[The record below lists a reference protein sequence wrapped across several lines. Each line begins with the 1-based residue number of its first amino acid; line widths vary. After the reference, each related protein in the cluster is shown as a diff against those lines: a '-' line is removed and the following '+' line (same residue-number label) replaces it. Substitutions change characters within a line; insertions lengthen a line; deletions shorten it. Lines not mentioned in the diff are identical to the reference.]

1 MANTGILKKNNI
13 FTVLQAIK
21 INGPMT
27 KPEIIQT
34 TGLTNASVHNF
45 VNELVEKEIIL
56 IEGYNASNG
65 GRKALLYRFNA
76 NICYIAGVYLAL
88 HEISTF
94 IFDLDLNIIT
104 SRTSSMNLNSPD
116 VESNINMVV
125 SEIEQAITESG
136 VEKSKIAGIGITV
149 PGPVDFLN
157 GIVLNLVNAPDWK
170 NIPLQS
176 IVQNRVN
183 LPVVLD
189 KVNTGIVLYDKWFV
203 ISSSKKNLVHVS
215 ITDGMGSGVLIHSQP
230 YRGNNNIAGEIGH
243 ITVNP
248 IGDICNCGNRGCV
261 EMFSSDSGILRII
274 QGRLAEGEKSILT
287 EWSSD
292 IDKIDMPMVIEAC
305 INNDLLVKEVF
316 LSAVNYLAIAL
327 NSMLK
332 MFGPDEVLIDCY
344 WLEKLPDMFS
354 LLVNTLFQDNK
365 LIDRSKFIIRMYN
378 SEFLLIKGSAML
390 IYNDI
395 FNSFEKC
402 PLI

>member
-45 VNELVEKEIIL
+45 VNELVERNIIH

-76 NICYIAGVYLAL
+76 SICYIAGVYLAL

-104 SRTSSMNLNSPD
+104 SRTSSMDLNSPD

-125 SEIEQAITESG
+125 SEIELAITESG

-149 PGPVDFLN
+149 PGPVDFVN
-157 GIVLNLVNAPDWK
+157 GIVLNLVNAPNWK

-176 IVQNRVN
+176 IVRNRVN
-183 LPVVLD
+183 IPVVLD

-203 ISSSKKNLVHVS
+203 NSSSKKNLVHVS
-215 ITDGMGSGVLIHSQP
+215 ITDGMGSGLLINSQP

-248 IGDICNCGNRGCV
+248 MGEICNCGNRGCV

-274 QGRLAEGEKSILT
+274 KDRLAKGEKSVLN
-287 EWSSD
+287 EWISD
-292 IDKIDMPMVIEAC
+292 VEKISMPTVVKAC
-305 INNDLLVKEVF
+305 LSNDSLVKEVF

-344 WLEKLPDMFS
+344 WLEEMPDMFS
-354 LLVNTLFQDNK
+354 LLVNTLFQDNR
-365 LIDRSKFIIRMYN
+365 LIDRSKFILQMYN

-390 IYNDI
+390 IYDDI
-395 FNSFEKC
+395 FSSFEKC

>member
-13 FTVLQAIK
+13 FTVLQTIK

-27 KPEIIQT
+27 KPEIIKT

-45 VNELVEKEIIL
+45 VNELIEKEIIL
-56 IEGYNASNG
+56 EEGFNASNG
-65 GRKALLYRFNA
+65 GRKALLFRFNSK
-76 NICYIAGVYLAL
+76 ICYIAGVYLAL

-104 SRTSSMNLNSPD
+104 SRTTSMNLNSPD

-125 SEIEQAITESG
+125 SEIELSINESG
-136 VEKSKIAGIGITV
+136 VEKNKIAGIGITV

-157 GIVLNLVNAPDWK
+157 GIVLNLVNAPNWK

-183 LPVVLD
+183 IPVVLD
-189 KVNTGIVLYDKWFV
+189 KVNTGVVLYDKWFV
-203 ISSSKKNLVHVS
+203 NSSSKKNLVHVS
-215 ITDGMGSGVLIHSQP
+215 ITDGLGSGLLINSQP

-248 IGDICNCGNRGCV
+248 MGEICNCGNRGCV
-261 EMFSSDSGILRII
+261 EMFSSERGILRII
-274 QGRLAEGEKSILT
+274 KECFARGEKSILN
-287 EWSSD
+287 EWVD
-292 IDKIDMPMVIEAC
+292 GIEKIDMPVAIEAC
-305 INNDLLVKEVF
+305 KNNDPLVKEVF

-332 MFGPDEVLIDCY
+332 MFDPDEVLIDCH
-344 WLEKLPDMFS
+344 WLEELPDMFS
-354 LLVNTLFQDNK
+354 LLVNTIFQDNR
-365 LIDRSKFIIRMYN
+365 LIDRSKFIIQMKN

-390 IYNDI
+390 IYDDI
-395 FNSFEKC
+395 FSSFEKC